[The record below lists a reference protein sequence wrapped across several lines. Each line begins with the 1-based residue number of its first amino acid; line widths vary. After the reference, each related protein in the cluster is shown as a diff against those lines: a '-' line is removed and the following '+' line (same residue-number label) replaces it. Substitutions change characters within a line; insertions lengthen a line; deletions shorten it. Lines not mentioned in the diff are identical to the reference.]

1 MLREEMKLFA
11 AFPGSV
17 IREDGTFAVLGDPD
31 CGLDLTVCETQEDI
45 SVHLLENLSKSA
57 CRVRTYD
64 VPDGQEPRRVRLL
77 RGMNQYLGTSLSEED
92 MTNVYRKIGN
102 SIHPDLSRSFVEANC
117 DMSVL
122 IPEGSQTDNTLPG
135 RKVMETK
142 TVYPEGG
149 HEGEPLAEVRR
160 LESDEIVISPL
171 SAALA
176 KDGLAQGAI
185 LKAVMEAL
193 SDVKTH
199 MTPDRSR
206 GAEINIWP
214 IWSMEKNSLRAP
226 RTLEEAARQMG
237 FEEEAEGN
245 AEEAGADQMRGLEEA
260 QTALR
265 EEPETAPAGER
276 MKTVPELEE
285 EPVTEGTADPA
296 EEQETETELASLS
309 DAPDPAETEEPEE
322 MEQSSAAAEPVPNQ
336 AECVPDEDTLPSDEQ
351 TESRYE
357 GAGPASV
364 PEGEDA
370 SGLPDRAAVGDD
382 LQPDEPNGEAD
393 NGDEQ
398 TEAQAV
404 ADLKAIG
411 ESVNPHSFCGYLY
424 RHCLNQPGKSR
435 HFAMLV
441 LTDPDFPKDTDQ
453 YTEARQ
459 YLEHSGASN
468 GCLKLFAACW
478 KEYKL
483 DSYRHHEDAASV

>member
-31 CGLDLTVCETQEDI
+31 CGLDLTVCETKEDI

-206 GAEINIWP
+206 GAEINIWT
-214 IWSMEKNSLRAP
+214 IWSMEKDGLHAP

-237 FEEEAEGN
+237 FEEDAEGN
-245 AEEAGADQMRGLEEA
+245 AEEA

-265 EEPETAPAGER
+265 EMPEAVSAGER
-276 MKTVPELEE
+276 MDTAPEQEE

-296 EEQETETELASLS
+296 ERQETETEPASLS
-309 DAPDPAETEEPEE
+309 DASDPTETEEPEE
-322 MEQSSAAAEPVPNQ
+322 VERSSAASEPVTDQ
-336 AECVPDEDTLPSDEQ
+336 AERVPDEDTPSSDEQ
-351 TESRYE
+351 TESRHE
-357 GAGPASV
+357 GAGQASA
-364 PEGEDA
+364 PEGKDA
-370 SGLPDRAAVGDD
+370 SGLLDRAAAADD

-393 NGDEQ
+393 DGDEQ
-398 TEAQAV
+398 TEAQTE

-424 RHCLNQPGKSR
+424 RHCLNQPSKSR